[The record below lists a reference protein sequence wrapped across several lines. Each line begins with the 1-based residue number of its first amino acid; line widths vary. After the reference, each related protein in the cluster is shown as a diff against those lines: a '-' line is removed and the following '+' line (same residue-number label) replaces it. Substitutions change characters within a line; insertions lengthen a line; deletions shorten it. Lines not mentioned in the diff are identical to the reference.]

1 MYTKLSVF
9 DFDGTLVDT
18 PLPNDENKQM
28 WADHHGKEW
37 PYIGW
42 WGRNET
48 LDMDVWDMPLITD
61 TIKDYLIEKDEKD
74 TMTIMLTGRMTK
86 QKDSVM
92 AILNKYG
99 LTFDEHLLKR
109 GGNTITDKLSQL
121 NNLLSKNPTIKSIE
135 MWDDRDAH
143 IPQFE
148 EWGNKLIE
156 DGIIDSYKMNHVP
169 GFKRH

>member
-28 WADHHGKEW
+28 WADYHGKDW

-48 LDMDVWDMPLITD
+48 LDMDIWEMPLIPD
-61 TIKDYLIEKDEKD
+61 TIKDYRTKKSNDE
-74 TMTIMLTGRMTK
+74 TMVIMLTGRMSK
-86 QKDSVM
+86 QKPFVM
-92 AILNKYG
+92 RILEKYG
-99 LTFDEHLLKR
+99 LTFDKYLLKR

-121 NNLLSKNPTIKSIE
+121 NQLLAENPSIKEIE
-135 MWDDRDAH
+135 MWDDRDSH

-148 EWGNKLIE
+148 EWGESL
-156 DGIIDSYKMNHVP
+156 DGVDFKINHVP
-169 GFKRH
+169 GFRTH